1 MKKASKKKAVKK
13 SKLPPRVEK
22 EDAKRVKEL
31 NNAFKAI
38 NRMEKIHLKI
48 QYKFLTNEERK
59 AVDKIHSSITKS
71 YLVLAK
77 KKAFILGKVVSK
89 S

>member
-1 MKKASKKKAVKK
+1 MKKVTKKKAVKK
-13 SKLPPRVEK
+13 SKLPPRVQK
-22 EDAKRVKEL
+22 EDVKRVKEL

-48 QYKFLTNEERK
+48 QYKFLTDEERK
-59 AVDKIHSSITKS
+59 AVDKIQSSFAKA

-77 KKAFILGKVVSK
+77 KKTFILGKVVSV